1 MFGMIFD
8 PIGIVVGVFLAEKK
22 ECLRYIQSK
31 SNPPVIAI
39 SCFSFLSIGFMMG
52 CMPPMEGRYT
62 KLILL
67 VVAVISIISIMA
79 ISADKYAPKA
89 NRLTIFL
96 GGISYFIYLT
106 HEKIA
111 NIVFYYNGS
120 RSLNLTTMGVGC
132 ISALLYSVYLQVIKR
147 IYG

>member
-1 MFGMIFD
+1 
-8 PIGIVVGVFLAEKK
+8 
-22 ECLRYIQSK
+22 
-31 SNPPVIAI
+31 
-39 SCFSFLSIGFMMG
+39 
-52 CMPPMEGRYT
+52 
-62 KLILL
+62 
-67 VVAVISIISIMA
+67 MA

-120 RSLNLTTMGVGC
+120 RSLILTTMGVGC